1 MKISFYPKSKLNSK
15 WSEVSTIQEN
25 WKNFLKTIDDPAT
38 GFFHVTN
45 REELLNSCT
54 EIYEKFQSRKNFI
67 QIGIGGSSLGPEMLV
82 TALGC
87 GERRFEFINNI
98 DPDFIYNQLKG
109 LNPTECLFYFV
120 SKSGSTA
127 EMNAG
132 LAIVTNW
139 LNENGIEEKD
149 YSSFLVFATDS
160 KKSDLLNLGRELN
173 ITCLEVP
180 SNVGGRFSV
189 LTPVGYLP
197 ALFAGIDPSELINGA
212 NDYKKTILNTNL
224 SQNILIQASNF
235 IMNLKDEGKN
245 QTVLMPYSSR
255 LRDLSF
261 WFVQLWAESLG
272 KKLEEGSEIGL
283 TPIPSYGATDQHSQV
298 QLFMEGPRDKVICF
312 IEVEK
317 FSHDYALK
325 TQIESP
331 SLKKLAPYTLS
342 DLMAAEFN
350 GTLKAMEHNERP
362 YMRMSIDE
370 VNPYNLGQM
379 ILFFEC
385 LTVLTGKM
393 LRINPFNQPGVE
405 IGKVSAVEWLDNLSK

>member
-1 MKISFYPKSKLNSK
+1 MKISFYPESKLNSR
-15 WSEVSTIQEN
+15 WSEAATIQEN

-82 TALGC
+82 SALGN
-87 GERRFEFINNI
+87 GEKRFEFINNI

-109 LNPTECLFYFV
+109 LKPTECLFYFV

-127 EMNAG
+127 EMTAG
-132 LAIVTNW
+132 LAIITNW

-149 YSSFLVFATDS
+149 YSSFFVFATDP
-160 KKSDLLNLGRELN
+160 KKSYLLDLGREWGV
-173 ITCLEVP
+173 TCLEIP

-189 LTPVGYLP
+189 LTPVGFLP
-197 ALFAGIDPSELINGA
+197 ALFAGIDPGELIRGA
-212 NDYKKTILNTNL
+212 NDYKKTILNTDL
-224 SQNILIQASNF
+224 SQNILIQAANF
-235 IMNLKDEGKN
+235 VMNLKDEGKN

-272 KKLEEGSEIGL
+272 KKLSDGGETGL
-283 TPIPSYGATDQHSQV
+283 TPVPSYGATDQHSQV
-298 QLFMEGPRDKVICF
+298 QLFMEGPRDKVTFF

-317 FSHDYALK
+317 FAHDYALK
-325 TQIESP
+325 TDIESP

-342 DLMAAEFN
+342 NLMAAEFN
-350 GTLKAMEHNERP
+350 GTLKAMEQNERP
-362 YMRMSIDE
+362 FMRMTIEE
-370 VNPYNLGQM
+370 VNPYSLGQM
-379 ILFFEC
+379 ILFYES

-393 LRINPFNQPGVE
+393 LGINPFDQPGVE
-405 IGKVSAVEWLDNLSK
+405 AGKVNAIQWLDNLSK